1 MSRWK
6 SKVVAAIAI
15 SALVGLSGCAEG
27 VSQEILDSPDY
38 QAGHTDGCTTARDQ
52 SKGFKARVTRDES
65 IFETNES
72 YSIGWRM
79 GFSACGGR
87 GGNQR
92 AFDDDNWYGDV
103 GRR

>member
-1 MSRWK
+1 MTRLK
-6 SKVVAAIAI
+6 PNIAAVLAL
-15 SALVGLSGCAEG
+15 SALLALSGCAKG

-38 QAGHTDGCTTARDQ
+38 QAGHTDGCITARDQ
-52 SKGFKARVTRDES
+52 SKGFKAKVTRDES

-87 GGNQR
+87 GGNHR